1 MNILLNSIWTKFK
14 HTHAWKKIDVMKLK
28 KLCKKIFIFLCFID
42 VEKIE
47 IYIKSLQNWLCKTV
61 KKMISWKQSHELFKS
76 YWDKKCNK
84 MVNTMKHI
92 CKTFMK
98 FQCKYDWKTYFKIYD
113 VKQKIIQ
120 RVKTFEF
127 RKTIGE
133 NIENKK
139 KLWIFTKW
147 IKNKNHLF
155 KKLFKMPTLIK
166 NTWKKKFQTNHY
178 FQKQNVIFVWWVF
191 FGIFKGGFVRHIW
204 RMLFIDDWLFDDDY

>member
-1 MNILLNSIWTKFK
+1 
-14 HTHAWKKIDVMKLK
+14 MKLK

-166 NTWKKKFQTNHY
+166 NTRKKNDFEQIIIFENKMWFLCDEFFSTFSKADLSDIFDACYSLMIDCLMMIIKKKMRKNIAWIEH
-178 FQKQNVIFVWWVF
+178 K
-191 FGIFKGGFVRHIW
+191 
-204 RMLFIDDWLFDDDY
+204 